1 VRNNTP
7 DPLDVR
13 WDVLKSMLDDFPQ
26 LRDRVER
33 YIQEK
38 NTSIQTSSTDPAE
51 KDVRRLLQKTL
62 REYRQERSRK

>member
-1 VRNNTP
+1 MRNDTL

-38 NTSIQTSSTDPAE
+38 NTSIQTSPTEQGE
-51 KDVRRLLQKTL
+51 KDARKLLQKTL
-62 REYRQERSRK
+62 REYRQERLRK